1 MRLQQGILLQLEE
14 ECLQKNRLWQQE
26 EMVKQTEQ
34 VRDTD
39 MWPKASL
46 EEDWRL
52 LMQLSI
58 VHESQIQKMQTNS

>member
-1 MRLQQGILLQLEE
+1 
-14 ECLQKNRLWQQE
+14 
-26 EMVKQTEQ
+26 MVKQTEQ

-52 LMQLSI
+52 PMQLSI